1 MTAYTSRNR
10 QTGTVRTVAPAA
22 ELDLDDEGGRWVT
35 ICEDHGTLVNTD
47 TRNAALTVYPLDFCD
62 LCRRLNGQD
71 FGEYV
76 NGIID
81 ADLAD
86 RAAAR

>member
-1 MTAYTSRNR
+1 VTTYTRRNR
-10 QTGTVRTVAPAA
+10 QTGTVLIVAPAA

-35 ICEDHGTLVNTD
+35 LCDDHGTLVNSD
-47 TRNAALTVYPLDFCD
+47 TRNAALSIYPLDFCD
-62 LCRRLNGQD
+62 PCRRLDGWD

-81 ADLAD
+81 REIAD
-86 RAAAR
+86 AAAHR